1 MADAPSTP
9 VKKPRQPRKPKA
21 SAPAPSSLVA
31 SASASASAS
40 AEAKAEAKAKAEA
53 EAKAEVEAKVKVEV
67 EEARVEEVKAKAK
80 APRAKKEKK
89 PIQVVAVVTSDGIEG
104 TFTPETRRPLIVHF
118 PFNSTEVK
126 FSDVGL
132 QYDPS
137 PPPLV
142 QPYDANSNYFQ
153 VNTEE
158 SSAENQIGVELE
170 GWRMSLEDQMK
181 KQEPVFPDKQQQQQ
195 EQQQQ
200 EQQQQKTSS
209 SPVTTNAIAKPLSND
224 PKQTNYL
231 VEKQEKAQLL
241 KCYSVDS
248 RGGRETFVP
257 PSSTKVHCFWCA
269 HPFEG
274 TPCFLPVK
282 EESGSYHV
290 YGNYCTPQC
299 GLAYLLYEHLDS
311 HVRWERMALLHRMYK
326 CNGRLY
332 PAPPRESLVSFG
344 GIYTIEDFRQI
355 ISGNKVRVD
364 VQVPPMVSIL
374 WTLDT
379 KPIDFYDSSLQNTF
393 AQGFSMDRFKAWSE
407 QGGALRLKRSK
418 PLKDHES
425 TLDACIHIS
434 VKRGGE

>member
-21 SAPAPSSLVA
+21 PAPSSLVA
-31 SASASASAS
+31 SASA
-40 AEAKAEAKAKAEA
+40 EAKAEAK
-53 EAKAEVEAKVKVEV
+53 VEVEV

-181 KQEPVFPDKQQQQQ
+181 KQEPVFPDKQQQQ

>member
-9 VKKPRQPRKPKA
+9 VKKQRQPRKPKV
-21 SAPAPSSLVA
+21 PAASSLVA
-31 SASASASAS
+31 SSAFT
-40 AEAKAEAKAKAEA
+40 EVKAEAE
-53 EAKAEVEAKVKVEV
+53 EAKAEVEPKAEVEV
-67 EEARVEEVKAKAK
+67 EPKAKAK
-80 APRAKKEKK
+80 ATRAKKEKK

-104 TFTPETRRPLIVHF
+104 TFTPEARRPLIVHF

-153 VNTEE
+153 VNTEG

-181 KQEPVFPDKQQQQQ
+181 KQEPVFPEKQQQQ

-200 EQQQQKTSS
+200 EQQKQQEQKTSS
-209 SPVTTNAIAKPLSND
+209 PILPVTTNAIAKPVTND

-248 RGGRETFVP
+248 RGGRENFVP

-269 HPFEG
+269 HAFEG

-299 GLAYLLYEHLDS
+299 ALAYLLYEHLDS

-355 ISGNKVRVD
+355 ISVNKVRVD

>member
-9 VKKPRQPRKPKA
+9 VKKPRQPRKPKV
-21 SAPAPSSLVA
+21 PAPSSLVA
-31 SASASASAS
+31 SSAFT
-40 AEAKAEAKAKAEA
+40 EVKA
-53 EAKAEVEAKVKVEV
+53 EAKAEVEPKAEVEV
-67 EEARVEEVKAKAK
+67 EPKAKAK
-80 APRAKKEKK
+80 ATRAKKEKK

-104 TFTPETRRPLIVHF
+104 TFTPEARRPLIVHF

-153 VNTEE
+153 VNTEG

-181 KQEPVFPDKQQQQQ
+181 KQEPVFPQQQQQQ

-200 EQQQQKTSS
+200 EQQKQQEQKTSS
-209 SPVTTNAIAKPLSND
+209 PILPVTTNAIAKPVTND

-248 RGGRETFVP
+248 RGGRENFVP

-269 HPFEG
+269 HAFEG

-299 GLAYLLYEHLDS
+299 ALAYLLYEHLDS

-355 ISGNKVRVD
+355 ISVNKVRVD

>member
-1 MADAPSTP
+1 MAPAT
-9 VKKPRQPRKPKA
+9 VKKTRQPRKPKA
-21 SAPAPSSLVA
+21 SA
-31 SASASASAS
+31 SASTEVTVPAQ
-40 AEAKAEAKAKAEA
+40 AETTS
-53 EAKAEVEAKVKVEV
+53 VEQKP
-67 EEARVEEVKAKAK
+67 
-80 APRAKKEKK
+80 PRSKKEKK

-104 TFTPETRRPLIVHF
+104 TFTPEARRPLIVHF

-181 KQEPVFPDKQQQQQ
+181 KQEPVFPDKQKQQQ
-195 EQQQQ
+195 EQEQQQ
-200 EQQQQKTSS
+200 EPEQPS
-209 SPVTTNAIAKPLSND
+209 SPKGTAGPLGPLGPLGQVVSMGHVGHVGPTGKPATTD

-241 KCYSVDS
+241 KCYSVKT
-248 RGGRETFVP
+248 GETFVP
-257 PSSTKVHCFWCA
+257 PKSTEVHCFWCA
-269 HPFEG
+269 HAFEG

-282 EESGSYHV
+282 EESAVYHV

-299 GLAYLLYEHLDS
+299 ALAYLLYEHLDS

-326 CNGRLY
+326 CSGRLY
-332 PAPPRESLVSFG
+332 PAPPRESLMLFG
-344 GIYTIEDFRQI
+344 GIYTIEKFRDI
-355 ISGNKVRVD
+355 IAGNKVRVD

-374 WTLDT
+374 GTLDT

-418 PLKDHES
+418 PLKDRES

>member
-9 VKKPRQPRKPKA
+9 VKKQRQPRKPKV
-21 SAPAPSSLVA
+21 PAASSLVA
-31 SASASASAS
+31 SSAFT
-40 AEAKAEAKAKAEA
+40 EVKA
-53 EAKAEVEAKVKVEV
+53 EAKAEVEPKAEVEV
-67 EEARVEEVKAKAK
+67 EPKAKAK
-80 APRAKKEKK
+80 ATRAKKEKK

-104 TFTPETRRPLIVHF
+104 TFTPEARRPLIVHF

-153 VNTEE
+153 VNTEG

-181 KQEPVFPDKQQQQQ
+181 KQEPVFPEKQQQQ

-200 EQQQQKTSS
+200 EQQKQQEQKTSS
-209 SPVTTNAIAKPLSND
+209 PILPVTTNAIAKPVTND

-248 RGGRETFVP
+248 RGGRENFVP

-269 HPFEG
+269 HAFEG

-299 GLAYLLYEHLDS
+299 ALAYLLYEHLDS

-355 ISGNKVRVD
+355 ISVNKVRVD

>member
-9 VKKPRQPRKPKA
+9 VKKPRQPRKPKV
-21 SAPAPSSLVA
+21 PAPSSLVA
-31 SASASASAS
+31 SSASSSLVASSASAS
-40 AEAKAEAKAKAEA
+40 AEAKAEAKAEV
-53 EAKAEVEAKVKVEV
+53 EPKAEVEVEP
-67 EEARVEEVKAKAK
+67 KAKAK

-104 TFTPETRRPLIVHF
+104 TFTPEARRPLIVHF

-153 VNTEE
+153 VNTEG

-181 KQEPVFPDKQQQQQ
+181 KQEPVFPQQQQQQQ
-195 EQQQQ
+195 EQ
-200 EQQQQKTSS
+200 KPS
-209 SPVTTNAIAKPLSND
+209 SPSIAVTTNAVGKPVTND

-248 RGGRETFVP
+248 RGGRENFVP
-257 PSSTKVHCFWCA
+257 PNSTKVHCFWCA

-282 EESGSYHV
+282 EENGSYHV

-299 GLAYLLYEHLDS
+299 ALAYLLYEHLDS

>member
-1 MADAPSTP
+1 
-9 VKKPRQPRKPKA
+9 
-21 SAPAPSSLVA
+21 
-31 SASASASAS
+31 
-40 AEAKAEAKAKAEA
+40 
-53 EAKAEVEAKVKVEV
+53 
-67 EEARVEEVKAKAK
+67 
-80 APRAKKEKK
+80 
-89 PIQVVAVVTSDGIEG
+89 
-104 TFTPETRRPLIVHF
+104 
-118 PFNSTEVK
+118 
-126 FSDVGL
+126 
-132 QYDPS
+132 
-137 PPPLV
+137 
-142 QPYDANSNYFQ
+142 
-153 VNTEE
+153 
-158 SSAENQIGVELE
+158 
-170 GWRMSLEDQMK
+170 MK
-181 KQEPVFPDKQQQQQ
+181 KQEPVFPQQQEQQQQQQQ
-195 EQQQQ
+195 EQQKQQ
-200 EQQQQKTSS
+200 EQKTSS
-209 SPVTTNAIAKPLSND
+209 PILPVTTNAIAKPVTND

-248 RGGRETFVP
+248 RGGRENFVP

-269 HPFEG
+269 HAFEG

-299 GLAYLLYEHLDS
+299 ALAYLLYEHLDS

-355 ISGNKVRVD
+355 ISVNKVRVD

>member
-1 MADAPSTP
+1 MAPAT
-9 VKKPRQPRKPKA
+9 VKKTRQPRKPKA
-21 SAPAPSSLVA
+21 SSSLATA
-31 SASASASAS
+31 SVEVTTPAAP
-40 AEAKAEAKAKAEA
+40 EA
-53 EAKAEVEAKVKVEV
+53 EAKAPVEATIVE
-67 EEARVEEVKAKAK
+67 KKP
-80 APRAKKEKK
+80 PRGKKEKK

-104 TFTPETRRPLIVHF
+104 TFTPEARRPLIVHF

-153 VNTEE
+153 VNTEG

-181 KQEPVFPDKQQQQQ
+181 KQEPVFPQQQEQQQQQQQQ
-195 EQQQQ
+195 EQQP
-200 EQQQQKTSS
+200 S
-209 SPVTTNAIAKPLSND
+209 SPKGPLGPIGQVVALGTTGKPAISD

-241 KCYSVDS
+241 KCYSVKT
-248 RGGRETFVP
+248 GETFVP
-257 PSSTKVHCFWCA
+257 PKSTEVHCFWCA
-269 HPFEG
+269 HAFEG

-282 EESGSYHV
+282 EESAVYHV

-299 GLAYLLYEHLDS
+299 ALAYLLYEHLDS

-326 CNGRLY
+326 CSGRLY

-344 GIYTIEDFRQI
+344 GIYTIEKFRDI
-355 ISGNKVRVD
+355 IAGNKVRVD

-374 WTLDT
+374 GTLDT

-418 PLKDHES
+418 PLKDRES

>member
-1 MADAPSTP
+1 MADSMPPAT
-9 VKKPRQPRKPKA
+9 VKKTRQPRKPKA
-21 SAPAPSSLVA
+21 SAA
-31 SASASASAS
+31 SASASVEVKTPAAL
-40 AEAKAEAKAKAEA
+40 EA
-53 EAKAEVEAKVKVEV
+53 EAKAPVELTVVEQ
-67 EEARVEEVKAKAK
+67 KP
-80 APRAKKEKK
+80 PRGKKEKK

-104 TFTPETRRPLIVHF
+104 TFTPEARRPLIVHF

-153 VNTEE
+153 VNTEG

-195 EQQQQ
+195 QQQQQ
-200 EQQQQKTSS
+200 EQQPS
-209 SPVTTNAIAKPLSND
+209 SPKQQPLGQVVALGQVGTTGKPAISD

-241 KCYSVDS
+241 KCYSVKT
-248 RGGRETFVP
+248 GETFVP
-257 PSSTKVHCFWCA
+257 PKSTEVHCFWCA
-269 HPFEG
+269 HAFEG

-282 EESGSYHV
+282 EESAVYHV

-299 GLAYLLYEHLDS
+299 ALAYLLYEHLDS

-326 CNGRLY
+326 CSGRLY
-332 PAPPRESLVSFG
+332 PAPPRESLTSFG
-344 GIYTIEDFRQI
+344 GIYTIEKFRDI
-355 ISGNKVRVD
+355 IAGNKVRVD

-374 WTLDT
+374 GTLDT

-418 PLKDHES
+418 PLKDRES

>member
-1 MADAPSTP
+1 MADSMAPAT
-9 VKKPRQPRKPKA
+9 VKKTRQPRKPKA
-21 SAPAPSSLVA
+21 SAA
-31 SASASASAS
+31 SASVEVTTPASL
-40 AEAKAEAKAKAEA
+40 EA
-53 EAKAEVEAKVKVEV
+53 EAKAPVEV
-67 EEARVEEVKAKAK
+67 TVVEQKP
-80 APRAKKEKK
+80 PRGKKEKK

-153 VNTEE
+153 VNTEG

-181 KQEPVFPDKQQQQQ
+181 KQEPVFPDKQQQEQ
-195 EQQQQ
+195 EQKQ
-200 EQQQQKTSS
+200 EPEKPS
-209 SPVTTNAIAKPLSND
+209 SPKGPLGPIGQVVALGSTGKPAISD

-241 KCYSVDS
+241 KCYSVKT
-248 RGGRETFVP
+248 GETFVP
-257 PSSTKVHCFWCA
+257 PKSTEVHCFWCA
-269 HPFEG
+269 HAFEG

-282 EESGSYHV
+282 EESAVYHV

-299 GLAYLLYEHLDS
+299 ALAYLLYEHLDS

-326 CNGRLY
+326 CSGRLY

-344 GIYTIEDFRQI
+344 GIYTIEKFRDI
-355 ISGNKVRVD
+355 IAGNKVRVD

-374 WTLDT
+374 GTLDT

-418 PLKDHES
+418 PLKDRES

>member
-1 MADAPSTP
+1 MAPAT
-9 VKKPRQPRKPKA
+9 VKKTRQARKPKA
-21 SAPAPSSLVA
+21 SAV
-31 SASASASAS
+31 SASAS
-40 AEAKAEAKAKAEA
+40 AEVTTPAAAEAKAP
-53 EAKAEVEAKVKVEV
+53 VEV
-67 EEARVEEVKAKAK
+67 TVVEKKP
-80 APRAKKEKK
+80 PRGKKEKK

-104 TFTPETRRPLIVHF
+104 TFTPEARRPLIVHF

-153 VNTEE
+153 VNTEG

-195 EQQQQ
+195 QQQP
-200 EQQQQKTSS
+200 S
-209 SPVTTNAIAKPLSND
+209 SPKQSLGPVGQTGKPAISD

-241 KCYSVDS
+241 KCYSVKT
-248 RGGRETFVP
+248 GETFVP
-257 PSSTKVHCFWCA
+257 PKSTEVHCFWCA
-269 HPFEG
+269 HAFEG

-282 EESGSYHV
+282 EESAMYHV

-299 GLAYLLYEHLDS
+299 ALAYLLYEHLDS

-326 CNGRLY
+326 CSGRLY

-344 GIYTIEDFRQI
+344 GIYTIEKFRDI
-355 ISGNKVRVD
+355 IAGNKVRVD

-374 WTLDT
+374 GTLDT

-418 PLKDHES
+418 PLKDRES
-425 TLDACIHIS
+425 TLDACIYIS